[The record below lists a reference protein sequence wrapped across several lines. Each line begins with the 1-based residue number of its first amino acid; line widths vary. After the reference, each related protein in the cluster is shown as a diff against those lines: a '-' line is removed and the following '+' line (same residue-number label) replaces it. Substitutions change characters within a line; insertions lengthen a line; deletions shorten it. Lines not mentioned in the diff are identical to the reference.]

1 MWCTAGLSTR
11 TSSLLLFINDLPNTS
26 KHLKFYIFADDA
38 NLYYGSE
45 TLDDVIK
52 KVNKGFKHI
61 KRWLGANK
69 LPLNLSKPN
78 FIIFH
83 SSASSVPTDIGIK
96 IGKKHISR
104 VKYIKFPGI
113 LLDEHLD
120 GRYHFAELSK
130 KLAKICGLF
139 LRTCICFQHPL

>member
-11 TSSLLLFINDLPNTS
+11 TSSLSLFINDLPNTS
-26 KHLKFYIFADDA
+26 KHLTFYLFADDA
-38 NLYYGSE
+38 NLYYDSE

-69 LPLNLSKPN
+69 LPLNLSKTN

-83 SSASSVPTDIGIK
+83 SSASSVPTDISIK

-104 VKYIKFPGI
+104 VKYIKFLGI

-120 GRYHFAELSK
+120 GRYHFTELSK
-130 KLAKICGLF
+130 KLAKICGIF
-139 LRTCICFQHPL
+139 